1 MSTLGYGAPS
11 ARAVDAILQSGYT
24 PPSALAADAELARS
38 GIAYGPPAALA
49 VDAVLQTG
57 YSVPTALALDAVL
70 DYPPP
75 PNTIEPAGLNSLD
88 VGLTQVATLQVSGL
102 AASAVGS
109 AFVAYAVRTVEP
121 AGLLATSFGAHALE
135 FDSTIQPESWIVQT
149 AVSTPTLQHDR
160 RLLRPAGVDSYGAG
174 APAVTHWLQ
183 RADIAG
189 RGPGPTTPPAPIVT
203 ASPRTLEVPWS
214 VMSMFGTPMIG
225 FDRELSA
232 QGFDATLFGLA
243 AVLDNSQTAGCTGI
257 APDPPPAPTIYLT
270 VRNVRPGG
278 FLSQR
283 NDERFGQTLIN
294 NEDQQ
299 ITTYDAWERERVS
312 IVPMPVAALFDRP
325 VWPIGQVAGEV
336 STRVDVTHL
345 NTPLRPAGLD
355 SAGIGEAFISH
366 EHRTLEPPGAVL
378 GWFGAA
384 TAYNDARVLT
394 PAGLSAGAIGAHLPR
409 HDLRFV
415 TQNTSGNAPHS
426 SYGTAFVAD
435 AERTVTTVVWT
446 QQTRVGNGA
455 RASLWENTMSPA
467 GLAAGDIGGHYFQAH
482 RNVIAPSGM
491 THTAIAAPT
500 ARRISID
507 PEGRAMFDAGQPRLL
522 RDPEPV
528 SVLGDAFGGIGAVL
542 VYPRNRTI
550 YPQGN
555 IGVIAIP
562 LQHQVRNEIP
572 EPPGERTV
580 LAGAL
585 GPPEVPTNHVVQ
597 SSRLIVPGL
606 SSAAFGQPTLR
617 GSGIQPASI
626 PPPGFGEGGNV
637 GVPMTSGD
645 RTLSL
650 DGLMP
655 PEISEEHRL
664 SPHYILGPVGL
675 GDGHIMDYYT
685 HGPGHTERPVF
696 GTVSVQNQHRT
707 LQAAGLGAPND
718 SAVHSVS
725 HFHRTVSVPGLK
737 SWRVGIAKLPAG
749 IPVRPLPI
757 DSLEFGAHTVARVI
771 EGDQTITVESDPS
784 QAFGE
789 LTIEHQDRAVVPGGF
804 DAALF
809 GMAWVDRAVRSID
822 APGLAASLFGTADA
836 SHFVRTLELDGWD
849 SAQVTHAPG
858 ETRWRMRVTR
868 GTAPATP
875 AVLCA
880 GIDAGA
886 IGTPRVSHFEQ
897 VIGCGGIQMPQA
909 PVPAPTLQ
917 PSNVVLP
924 HGSGASLD
932 YLAMGAPAMWVPGD
946 PLVPFAVD
954 MALFGAPRVAAVAT
968 PAAIE
973 DSAIGTASMVRPLD
987 PLGDL
992 YTLFGSHLLAHGDGV
1007 HVCGQLLRGIRSG
1020 DYEFGA
1026 IGAPGVAHD

>member
-1 MSTLGYGAPS
+1 MGLPPNEIYATGLDAGA
-11 ARAVDAILQSGYT
+11 IG
-24 PPSALAADAELARS
+24 AA
-38 GIAYGPPAALA
+38 
-49 VDAVLQTG
+49 T
-57 YSVPTALALDAVL
+57 VPTAQVLALFAEAFG
-70 DYPPP
+70 
-75 PNTIEPAGLNSLD
+75 TS
-88 VGLTQVATLQVSGL
+88 
-102 AASAVGS
+102 
-109 AFVAYAVRTVEP
+109 FVAYAVRDITV
-121 AGLLATSFGAHALE
+121 AGLAAIAHGTTTVSI
-135 FDSTIQPESWIVQT
+135 DNQITVPPWVVQT
-149 AVSTPTLQHDR
+149 AAGTPTVQHNR
-160 RLLRPAGVDSYGAG
+160 RVLTPTGVDSYSAG

-189 RGPGPTTPPAPIVT
+189 RGPGPTPPPAPTAT
-203 ASPRTLEVPWS
+203 ASPRTLQVPWS
-214 VMSMFGTPMIG
+214 VMSMFGTPLIG
-225 FDRELSA
+225 FDRELAA
-232 QGFDATLFGLA
+232 QGFDAALFGLA

-283 NDERFGQTLIN
+283 NDERFGQALIN

-299 ITTYDAWERERVS
+299 ITLIDAWERERVS
-312 IVPMPVAALFDRP
+312 IVPMPMAALFDRP
-325 VWPIGQVAGEV
+325 VWPIGQFAGEV

-345 NTPLRPAGLD
+345 NTPLRPPGLD

-394 PAGLSAGAIGAHLPR
+394 PAGLSAGTIGAHLPR

-415 TQNTSGNAPHS
+415 AQNTSGNDPHS

-446 QQTRVGNGA
+446 QQTRVADGA
-455 RASLWENTMSPA
+455 RVSLWENTVSPA
-467 GLAAGDIGGHYFQAH
+467 GLRAGDIGGHYFQAH

-491 THTAIAAPT
+491 THTAITAPT

-507 PEGRAMFDAGQPRLL
+507 PEGRAMFEAGQPRLL

-550 YPQGN
+550 WPQGN

-580 LAGAL
+580 LAGGLVA
-585 GPPEVPTNHVVQ
+585 PEVPTNHVVQ
-597 SSRLIVPGL
+597 SSRLLVPGL

-626 PPPGFGEGGNV
+626 PPPGFEDGGNV

-645 RTLSL
+645 RTLSV

-655 PEISEEHRL
+655 PEITEEHRL

-675 GDGHIMDYYT
+675 GDGHIMDYYV
-685 HGPGHTERPVF
+685 HGPAHPERPVF
-696 GTVSVQNQHRT
+696 GAVSVQNQHRT
-707 LQAAGLGAPND
+707 LQVAGLAAPID

-725 HFHRTVSVPGLK
+725 HFHRTLIGQGLR
-737 SWRVGIAKLPAG
+737 SWRVGIATLPAG
-749 IPVRPLPI
+749 VPVRPLPI
-757 DSLEFGAHTVARVI
+757 DSAAFGQPLVARVI
-771 EGDQTITVESDPS
+771 EGDQTITVDSDPS
-784 QAFGE
+784 VAFGE
-789 LTIEHQDRAVVPGGF
+789 LTIEHQDRELVPGGF

-809 GMAWVDRAVRSID
+809 GTAWVDRAVRSID
-822 APGLAASLFGTADA
+822 APGLAASLFGTADL
-836 SHFVRTLELDGWD
+836 SHFIRTLELDGWD

-858 ETRWRMRVTR
+858 ETRYRMRVTR

-886 IGTPRVSHFEQ
+886 IGAARVSHFEQ
-897 VIGCGGIQMPQA
+897 VIGCGGIQMPQT
-909 PVPAPTLQ
+909 PVPAPALQ
-917 PSNVVLP
+917 PSNVLLP

-932 YLAMGAPAMWVPGD
+932 YLALGTPAMWVPGD

-954 MALFGAPRVAAVAT
+954 MALFGAPSVAAVAT
-968 PAAIE
+968 PAEIDE
-973 DSAIGTASMVRPLD
+973 SAIGTASMVRPLD

-992 YTLFGSHLLAHGDGV
+992 YAAFGSHLLAHGDGV

-1020 DYEFGA
+1020 GHEFGA